1 MIAMFDDDLPKKAN
15 NGFPRILDDMSV
27 AELIEYIAEM
37 QAEITRV
44 QADIEKKQAS
54 ANAADAFFK

>member
-1 MIAMFDDDLPKKAN
+1 MIVMFDDDLPKKTSSD
-15 NGFPRILDDMSV
+15 FPRILDDMSV
-27 AELIEYIAEM
+27 AELTDYIAEM